1 MLILAYLGGILTI
14 LSPCILPVLP
24 FVFARSDR
32 SFLRRSVPLLLGM
45 AATFAVVAAA
55 AAAGGG
61 WVVRA
66 NEYGRI
72 AAMIFLALFAI
83 TLLFSGIAE
92 WLARPFVR
100 MGNRL
105 APSTA
110 AGSGAARSFVLG
122 IATGLLWAPCAGP
135 ILGLIL
141 TAAAINGANAH
152 TTLLLFAYAVGAAT
166 SLAVVLLA
174 GGRVFTWLKRSF
186 GAELWIRRGLGA
198 AVLLGVCAVA
208 LGADRGILT
217 RISLASTSSIEQA
230 LVNHLHPRSTLLAA
244 DPPADPPK
252 FTPANFS
259 PKVLARLSG
268 AVAWINS
275 PPLTPHN
282 LEGKVVLVDF
292 WTYSCINCLR
302 TLPYVRAWYAK
313 YKDDGFV
320 VVGVH
325 TPEFPFEKELL
336 NVRNAV
342 HRLKIAYP
350 VAVDNDYRIW
360 KAFRNEYWPA
370 DYLIDSSGRIRYH
383 HFGEGEYDE
392 TEREI
397 QKLLKQRNNAVP
409 AGYVDVRGKGVQAAP
424 DFKDLQ
430 SPETYIGYTRAQ
442 NFADS
447 SGLKR
452 NALHRYKAPSRL
464 RLNQWALAGDWTD
477 KPQVAILNKAPGR
490 IVFAFHARDL
500 NLVLGPSADGKPI
513 RFRVTLDGRAPGANH
528 GTDVNAQGYGAV
540 TGQRLYQLIRQKGK
554 VGDRIFSIEF
564 LDPGVQAYSF
574 TFG

>member
-14 LSPCILPVLP
+14 VSPCILPVLP

-45 AATFAVVAAA
+45 AVTFAIVAAA
-55 AAAGGG
+55 AAVGGA

-72 AAMIFLALFAI
+72 AAMIFLAVFAI
-83 TLLFSGIAE
+83 TLLFSRVAE

-110 AGSGAARSFVLG
+110 SGSGVARSFVLG

-141 TAAAINGANAH
+141 TAAAINGANTH
-152 TTLLLFAYAVGAAT
+152 TLLLLFAYAGGAVS
-166 SLAVVLLA
+166 SLAVVLFA
-174 GGRVFTWLKRSF
+174 GGRVFAWLKRSLS
-186 GAELWIRRGLGA
+186 AELWIRRGLGTA
-198 AVLLGVCAVA
+198 ILVGVCAIA

-217 RISLASTSSIEQA
+217 RISLGSSSTSLEQN
-230 LVNHLHPRSTLLAA
+230 LVARLHPRAPLV
-244 DPPADPPK
+244 ADPPK
-252 FTPANFS
+252 FTPAHFN

-275 PPLTPHN
+275 PPLTPHD

-302 TLPYVRAWYAK
+302 TLPYIRAWYAK

-325 TPEFPFEKELL
+325 TPEFPFERELS
-336 NVRNAV
+336 NVRRAV
-342 HRLKIAYP
+342 HDLKIAYP
-350 VAVDNDYRIW
+350 VAVDSDHKIW
-360 KAFRNEYWPA
+360 NAFRNEYWPA
-370 DYLIDSSGRIRYH
+370 DYLIDSNGRIRHH
-383 HFGEGEYDE
+383 HFGEGDYDG
-392 TEREI
+392 TEKEI
-397 QKLLKQRNNAVP
+397 QKLLKQRNQTIP
-409 AGYVDVRGKGVQAAP
+409 AGYVDVHGKGVQAAP

-430 SPETYIGYTRAQ
+430 SPETYIGYARAQ

-447 SGLKR
+447 AGLKR
-452 NALHRYKAPSRL
+452 NVSHTYKAPRRL
-464 RLNQWALAGDWTD
+464 ALNQWALAGNWTD
-477 KPQVAILNKAPGR
+477 KPQVAILNRSPGS

-500 NLVLGPSADGKPI
+500 QLVLGPSAGGAPI
-513 RFRVTLDGRAPGANH
+513 RFRVTIDGHAPGVNH
-528 GTDVNAQGYGAV
+528 GVDVNAQGYGAV
-540 TGQRLYQLIRQKGK
+540 TNQRLYQLIRQKDK
-554 VGDRIFSIEF
+554 VKSRIFTIEF